1 MSGRVEDFFAYAR
14 ERHAIYLRRAAG
26 APPPWTDDPVLQQYR
41 FCNVFRELDSTTQW
55 FRTNVREPLRERP
68 EVLLATVVF
77 RLFNRIAT
85 GEAIFKQTEL
95 FNSRK
100 TVWEVFLAEGD
111 KNILGAAIKAY
122 CGSGPY
128 TTGSY
133 MTKTPTGM
141 NKLDGMLQVI
151 EWFVKGEQSLPTMG
165 SGAATFTWREVAEGC
180 LSNGSWRHDPGAL
193 FGLQDVWAWLRQ
205 FPFIG
210 DFTAYEIVTDL
221 RHTVLLD
228 HAPDINTWAN
238 PGPGAKR
245 GLNAMHGRPLK
256 SGVRREIYIEE
267 MMLLLEASR
276 DPSYWPKAVYDK
288 GTDAFAGYSGG
299 FSIGESD
306 GPIWQEDMWPAWE
319 LREVEHTLC
328 EFFKYE
334 RARTTG
340 QGTRQRFRGGV

>member
-1 MSGRVEDFFAYAR
+1 MSGRVEEFFAYAR

-26 APPPWTDDPVLQQYR
+26 APAPWTEDPILQQYR
-41 FCNVFRELDSTTQW
+41 FCNVFRELDATTVW
-55 FRTNVREPLRERP
+55 FRENVRDPLRDRP

-85 GEAIFKQTEL
+85 GEAIFLQSEL
-95 FNSRK
+95 FTASSA
-100 TVWEVFLAEGD
+100 WACFLASNNGRDGVKYLRRAIRNVCGD
-111 KNILGAAIKAY
+111 
-122 CGSGPY
+122 GPY

-151 EWFVKGEQSLPTMG
+151 EWFATCTRHSDGE
-165 SGAATFTWREVAEGC
+165 AAIPWRPVAEA
-180 LSNGSWRHDPGAL
+180 LLANNPPGTL
-193 FGLQDVWAWLRQ
+193 EEVWSWLRG

-221 RHTVLLD
+221 RHTALLD
-228 HAPDINTWAN
+228 RAPDINTWAN

-276 DPSYWPKAVYDK
+276 DVSYWPKAVYDK

-299 FSIGESD
+299 FSVGESD
-306 GPIWQEDMWPAWE
+306 GLIWGEDMWPAWE

-328 EFFKYE
+328 EFYKYE